1 MNQKGI
7 APGGFNFDAKLRR
20 ESVDLEDLFIAHI
33 AGMDTMA
40 RGLRNAAKIIEDGAL
55 KTSVDTRYASYESP
69 LGKAIKVGFLW
80 FSFCLVSTY
89 QGLLLIVQG
98 GKVGFEEL
106 EQEALSWEEPPVP
119 SGKQELAEMIFY
131 SFI

>member
-55 KTSVDTRYASYESP
+55 KTLVDTRYASYESP
-69 LGKAIKVGFLW
+69 LGKAIK
-80 FSFCLVSTY
+80 
-89 QGLLLIVQG
+89 G

-131 SFI
+131 SSI